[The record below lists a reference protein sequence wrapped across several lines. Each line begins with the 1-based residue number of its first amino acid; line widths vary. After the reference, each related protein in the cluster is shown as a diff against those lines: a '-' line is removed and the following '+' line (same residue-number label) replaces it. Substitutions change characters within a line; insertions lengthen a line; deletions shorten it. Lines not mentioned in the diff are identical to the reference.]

1 MSDHKSNIE
10 INVLFFARAVE
21 LAQLKTLQVT
31 LPAKSNVATLG
42 DEVASQVPSLAG
54 LIQFSRWA
62 INNDFVQTDQKLEDG
77 MTVALIPPV
86 SGG

>member
-31 LPAKSNVATLG
+31 LPAKSNVAT
-42 DEVASQVPSLAG
+42 
-54 LIQFSRWA
+54 
-62 INNDFVQTDQKLEDG
+62 
-77 MTVALIPPV
+77 
-86 SGG
+86 